1 MNKKFVDINNLQIV
15 WDEINDKFA
24 RMTDLEARTANL
36 SVSYFNP
43 KKYTSP
49 EFTLECPEP
58 STSNKHSISKV
69 AYDDFI
75 KFANSDNYKKF
86 VYDIE
91 DRPWMV
97 VSQILY
103 NTYIKETG
111 DKSHRFN
118 GVVVMSNTIGDS
130 ESVDSNMYTIYVNKD
145 NISGTVDDIYTIY
158 WEPYDKQY
166 CKLKNLSDSINKVYG
181 DIDAAIVTI
190 NQNISELDT
199 SVNNINETVKNI
211 NESQNNL
218 IKDVEKSIENINNVI
233 NITFNNLLSKINK
246 LEDRVKYLEEHGGG
260 SDTPDLPDTPSA
272 YSVELAFYDT
282 EGNPINDIAIDTTE
296 EEITEEID
304 RATIY
309 KDY

>member
-24 RMTDLEARTANL
+24 RMTDLEARTVNL
-36 SVSYFNP
+36 SVLYFNP

-49 EFTLECPEP
+49 EFTLECSEP
-58 STSNKHSISKV
+58 SISNKHSISKV

-75 KFANSDNYKKF
+75 KFVNSDNYKKF
-86 VYDIE
+86 VYDTE

-118 GVVVMSNTIGDS
+118 GVVVMSNTVSDS
-130 ESVDSNMYTIYVNKD
+130 ESIDSNMYVIYTNKD

-166 CKLKNLSDSINKVYG
+166 CKLKNLSDSINKVYS
-181 DIDAAIVTI
+181 DIDLVVSTI
-190 NQNISELDT
+190 NQNVNELDT
-199 SVNNINETVKNI
+199 SVNNINEIVGKV
-211 NESQNNL
+211 QNKHAEDL
-218 IKDVEKSIENINNVI
+218 A
-233 NITFNNLLSKINK
+233 KINTIINSTFETLLLK
-246 LEDRVKYLEEHGGG
+246 ISDLEERVKYLEKETGVINEIGVMNEDY
-260 SDTPDLPDTPSA
+260 SIELTNLPTGIYTLKYEDANGNVLTD
-272 YSVELAFYDT
+272 YDSLIK
-282 EGNPINDIAIDTTE
+282 NYNV
-296 EEITEEID
+296 
-304 RATIY
+304 
-309 KDY
+309 

>member
-15 WDEINDKFA
+15 WDEINNKFA

-49 EFTLECPEP
+49 EFTLEC
-58 STSNKHSISKV
+58 SKLSRSNKHSISKV
-69 AYDDFI
+69 TYDDFI
-75 KFANSDNYKKF
+75 KFVNSDNYKKF

-118 GVVVMSNTIGDS
+118 GVVVMSNTVNDS
-130 ESVDSNMYTIYVNKD
+130 ESIDSNMYVIYVNKD
-145 NISGTVDDIYTIY
+145 NTSGAVDNIYTIY

-166 CKLKNLSDSINKVYG
+166 CKLKNLSDSINKVYS
-181 DIDAAIVTI
+181 DIDSAVVAI
-190 NQNISELDT
+190 NQNISKLDT
-199 SVNNINETVKNI
+199 SVNNINETVG
-211 NESQNNL
+211 EVQNKHAEDL
-218 IKDVEKSIENINNVI
+218 A
-233 NITFNNLLSKINK
+233 KINTIINSAFDALLLK
-246 LEDRVKYLEEHGGG
+246 ISDLEERVKYLEEHGGG
-260 SDTPDLPDTPSA
+260 SDTPDIPDVPSA
-272 YSVELAFYDT
+272 YYVELTFYDA
-282 EGNPINDIAIDTTE
+282 EGNPINDMVVDTTE

>member
-24 RMTDLEARTANL
+24 RMTDLEARTTNL

-43 KKYTSP
+43 KKYKYTSP
-49 EFTLECPEP
+49 EFTLECSEP
-58 STSNKHSISKV
+58 SRSNKHSISKV
-69 AYDDFI
+69 TYDDFI
-75 KFANSDNYKKF
+75 KFVNSDNYKKF
-86 VYDIE
+86 VYDVE

-118 GVVVMSNTIGDS
+118 GVVVMSNTVSDP
-130 ESVDSNMYTIYVNKD
+130 ESIDSNMYVIYVNKD
-145 NISGTVDDIYTIY
+145 NISDTVDDIYTIY

-166 CKLKNLSDSINKVYG
+166 CKLKNLSDSISKVYG
-181 DIDAAIVTI
+181 DIDAAVVTI

-199 SVNNINETVKNI
+199 SVNNINETVGNV
-211 NESQNNL
+211 QN
-218 IKDVEKSIENINNVI
+218 KHVED
-233 NITFNNLLSKINK
+233 LAKINTIINSAFDTLLLK
-246 LEDRVKYLEEHGGG
+246 ISDLEERVKYLEEHGGG
-260 SDTPDLPDTPSA
+260 GSDTPDIPDTPST
-272 YSVELAFYDT
+272 YSVELTFYDI
-282 EGNPINDIAIDTTE
+282 EGNPINDMVVDTTE

>member
-49 EFTLECPEP
+49 EFTLEC
-58 STSNKHSISKV
+58 SKLSRSNKHSISKV
-69 AYDDFI
+69 TYDDFI
-75 KFANSDNYKKF
+75 KFVNSDNYKKF

-118 GVVVMSNTIGDS
+118 GVVVMSNTVNDS
-130 ESVDSNMYTIYVNKD
+130 ESIDSNMYVIYVNKD
-145 NISGTVDDIYTIY
+145 NTSGAVDNIYTIY

-166 CKLKNLSDSINKVYG
+166 CKLKNLSDSINKVYS
-181 DIDAAIVTI
+181 DIDSAVVAI
-190 NQNISELDT
+190 NQNISKLDT
-199 SVNNINETVKNI
+199 SVNNINETVG
-211 NESQNNL
+211 EVQNKHAEDL
-218 IKDVEKSIENINNVI
+218 A
-233 NITFNNLLSKINK
+233 KINTIINSAFDALLLK
-246 LEDRVKYLEEHGGG
+246 ISDLEERVKYLEEHGGG
-260 SDTPDLPDTPSA
+260 SDTPDIPDVPSA
-272 YSVELAFYDT
+272 YSVELTFYDA
-282 EGNPINDIAIDTTE
+282 EGNPINDMVVDTTE